1 MLSTLLVGLVSIVA
15 SAGHGAQRA
24 TPVTRTAVAAADGKT
39 TAPALAEIDAYLT
52 RTYASAPDTPGAAVI
67 VVRDG
72 RVLLRKGYGLAHLEL
87 QVPIAPEMVF
97 RIGSITKQFTAV
109 AVLLLA
115 RDGKL
120 ALDDDLTK
128 FLPEYPTGGRRITIE
143 HLLTHT
149 SGIASY
155 TSLRGFGEAARRDRA
170 PTEVVDFFK
179 NETVDFAPGEK
190 WAYNNSG
197 YFLLGL
203 IVEKASGQS
212 YWDFLDARIFKPL
225 GMTHTRWGADGPII
239 AGRVSGYQR
248 TRRGWENADFIS
260 MTQPY
265 AAGALV
271 SNVDD
276 LAAWDRALTA
286 GTLIDAATLTKAMTA
301 YQLPD
306 HRSTK
311 YGYGWTITT
320 WDGVR
325 YQEHGGGIQGFQ
337 SYALRAP
344 DERLFVAVLSN
355 ASGNQPPPSVVAPVV
370 AGLALGKPIID
381 PPVVTVSEA
390 DLDRLTGVYRID
402 EKSSRTIS
410 REGAHL
416 YMQRSA
422 GPPRELFPLSP
433 TEFFVKDS
441 FVRVRFDARG
451 GAQTALIVSDRF
463 TPDERATRGAEPA
476 SSSGK

>member
-1 MLSTLLVGLVSIVA
+1 MLSMITACLLALSVAGPARSSQSATATPTATPPATPATTPA
-15 SAGHGAQRA
+15 SA
-24 TPVTRTAVAAADGKT
+24 V
-39 TAPALAEIDAYLT
+39 AEIDAYLS
-52 RTYASAPDTPGAAVI
+52 RTYASALPVPGAAVI

-72 RVLLRKGYGLAHLEL
+72 RVLLRKAYGFANLEL
-87 QVPIAPEMVF
+87 KVPIAPEMVF

-109 AVLLLA
+109 AVMLLVK
-115 RDGKL
+115 DGKV
-120 ALDDDLTK
+120 ALDDELTK
-128 FLPEYPTGGRRITIE
+128 YLPEYPTAGRRITIE

-155 TSLRGFGEAARRDRA
+155 TGMREFGEAARRDRSPA
-170 PTEVVDFFK
+170 QVVDFFK
-179 NETVDFAPGEK
+179 NEPADFTPGEK

-203 IVEKASGQS
+203 VIEKASGQS

-225 GMTHTRWGADGPII
+225 AMAHTRWGADAPVI
-239 AGRVSGYQR
+239 AGRAAGYQR
-248 TRRGWENADFIS
+248 TPRGWENAEFIS

-276 LAAWDRALTA
+276 LATWDRALTA
-286 GTLIDAATLTKAMTA
+286 GTLLDAASLARVMTA
-301 YQLPD
+301 YGLPGD
-306 HRSTK
+306 RSTK

-325 YQEHGGGIQGFQ
+325 YQEHGGGIPGFQ

-355 ASGNQPPPSVVAPVV
+355 AGGLQPPPAIVAPVV
-370 AGLALGKPIID
+370 AGLALGKPIVD
-381 PPVVTVSEA
+381 PPAVTISES
-390 DLDRLTGVYRID
+390 DLERLIGVYRID
-402 EKSSRTIS
+402 EKTSRTIS

-416 YMQRSA
+416 FMQRSA
-422 GPPRELFPLSP
+422 GPRRELVPMSS
-433 TEFFVKDS
+433 TEFFLKDS

-451 GAQTALIVSDRF
+451 GADTALTVSDRSG
-463 TPDERATRGAEPA
+463 PDEHAVRGAEPT
-476 SSSGK
+476 SGGK